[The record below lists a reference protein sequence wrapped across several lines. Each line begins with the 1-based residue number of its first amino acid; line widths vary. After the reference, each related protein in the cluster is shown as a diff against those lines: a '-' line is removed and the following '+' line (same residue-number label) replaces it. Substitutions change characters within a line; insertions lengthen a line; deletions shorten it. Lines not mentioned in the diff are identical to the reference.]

1 VAEQDI
7 WTPLRRSTFRA
18 LWIAAVVSN
27 VGTWMHD
34 TAAAWTMTMLA
45 PSPVLVSMMQT
56 ATSLPFFVLALP
68 SGTLA
73 DIVERRRLLIVTQ
86 SWMLVAAATLGL
98 LALSGGLTPPSS
110 SASRSRSASVR
121 RWARPRGRR

>member
-34 TAAAWTMTMLA
+34 TAAAWTMTILA
-45 PSPVLVSMMQT
+45 PSPMLVSMMQT

-73 DIVERRRLLIVTQ
+73 DIVDRRRLLIVTQ
-86 SWMLVAAATLGL
+86 ARLLIVTQAWMLVAAAALGL
-98 LALSGGLTPPSS
+98 I
-110 SASRSRSASVR
+110 
-121 RWARPRGRR
+121 ARDGD

>member
-1 VAEQDI
+1 MAGQSI
-7 WTPLRRSTFRA
+7 WAPLRRPAFRA
-18 LWIAAVVSN
+18 LWTAAVVSN

-45 PSPVLVSMMQT
+45 PSPTLVSMMQT

-73 DIVERRRLLIVTQ
+73 DVVDRRRLLIVTQ
-86 SWMLVAAATLGL
+86 GWMLVAAAALGL
-98 LALSGGLTPPSS
+98 LALSGGLTP
-110 SASRSRSASVR
+110 VR
-121 RWARPRGRR
+121 LLGLTF